1 MTAPSPVSAA
11 APVPRLVADQVPV
24 LEPDQLIALSQRR
37 YATKKYDPART
48 IPASHWA
55 ALEQALLYSA
65 SSSGLQP
72 WRFLVITDRA
82 VREQLVPHSFGQ
94 RQIAV
99 ASHLVVF
106 LARTSLD
113 STDIDRWLARV
124 GEVRGTPADQ
134 IEAQRQRL
142 TANLVTT
149 PRPGFHA
156 VESARYQV
164 HIALG
169 QFLTSAILLGID
181 TCAHGGFD
189 PAAYDRLLG
198 LDGGRYRS
206 VVLATAGYHAANDA
220 NAHAAKVRFPLE
232 EVVQHRASLA

>member
-1 MTAPSPVSAA
+1 M
-11 APVPRLVADQVPV
+11 
-24 LEPDQLIALSQRR
+24 
-37 YATKKYDPART
+37 
-48 IPASHWA
+48 
-55 ALEQALLYSA
+55 
-65 SSSGLQP
+65 
-72 WRFLVITDRA
+72 
-82 VREQLVPHSFGQ
+82 
-94 RQIAV
+94 
-99 ASHLVVF
+99 
-106 LARTSLD
+106 
-113 STDIDRWLARV
+113 
-124 GEVRGTPADQ
+124 
-134 IEAQRQRL
+134 
-142 TANLVTT
+142 
-149 PRPGFHA
+149 
-156 VESARYQV
+156 ESARYQV